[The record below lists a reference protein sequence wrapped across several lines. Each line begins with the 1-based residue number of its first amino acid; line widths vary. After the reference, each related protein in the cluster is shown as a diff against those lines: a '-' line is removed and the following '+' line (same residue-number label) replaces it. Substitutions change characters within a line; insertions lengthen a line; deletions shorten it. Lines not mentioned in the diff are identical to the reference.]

1 MFLNYLLL
9 IKMVKAVIIELA
21 ILNGNINHKLYIAK
35 ILNKMLSANHQQGT
49 RDGSEQREE
58 RKRKEKREGK
68 EEKGKRR
75 KEREENKG

>member
-49 RDGSEQREE
+49 RYGSEQIVIALRQMVPVDFIWIELIN
-58 RKRKEKREGK
+58 GSH
-68 EEKGKRR
+68 
-75 KEREENKG
+75 